1 MANVEL
7 LARGNVEGGGA
18 ARTMRS
24 LVSAL
29 YGTRLQFMAAIPD
42 SSAPCSWTRIRLPAG
57 SRKGQSYAYG
67 CSIGFWAISA
77 PLACR
82 KYRPGRWWS
91 ADPAVGALRHHLGDD
106 AALVVG
112 NSGVSWPAARGGWT
126 SRSAGGPTVIQRS
139 LLSDVV
145 ADVEAEDVATEGQR
159 CVRVVMREEA
169 R

>member
-1 MANVEL
+1 
-7 LARGNVEGGGA
+7 
-18 ARTMRS
+18 
-24 LVSAL
+24 
-29 YGTRLQFMAAIPD
+29 MAAIPD

-57 SRKGQSYAYG
+57 SRKGQSRTPYG

-77 PLACR
+77 
-82 KYRPGRWWS
+82 RWPAES
-91 ADPAVGALRHHLGDD
+91 TVQVGGGQQDPAVGALRHHLGDD

-112 NSGVSWPAARGGWT
+112 NSGVGG
-126 SRSAGGPTVIQRS
+126 RRLEEDGHHGMVGGPTVIQRS

-145 ADVEAEDVATEGQR
+145 ADVEAEDVAPEGQR